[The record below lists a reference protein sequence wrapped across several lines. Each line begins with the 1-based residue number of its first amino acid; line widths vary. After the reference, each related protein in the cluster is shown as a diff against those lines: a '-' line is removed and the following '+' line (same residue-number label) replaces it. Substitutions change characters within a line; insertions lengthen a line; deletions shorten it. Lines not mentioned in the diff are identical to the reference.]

1 MNAPFFNPTRR
12 GVLALCVGAGAG
24 LVLGFR
30 VDEALADMAAPTAK
44 AEFNPFVRIDA
55 QGTVTVVIKHL
66 DKGQGVATGLATLVA
81 DELDARPEQVTVEF
95 APSDSRYKNLL
106 FGMQGTGGSTSIA
119 NSFDQY
125 REAGAA
131 ARHMLIAAASAAW
144 KVSATEVRIEAG
156 ELRHASG
163 KRAGLG
169 AFAEAASR
177 EPVPSPVPVKDP
189 KDWIYIGKSFPRVDV
204 PAKSQGSIDLF
215 GMDLHLDD
223 MLVAVIAKPPKW
235 GAVLRGVDAAA
246 AKAAPGVVGVVE
258 IPQGV
263 AVLARS
269 TWPAIKARKL
279 LKLDWDETAA
289 ETRSTDT
296 LFAEYRKL
304 AETPGVTVRST
315 GNGAAG
321 LDKAVRVVEATYEF
335 PYLAHAPMEPI
346 NIAVLYDGKTARF
359 WSGSQFQGV
368 DHQVAATVLGLPP
381 EKVSIET
388 RWAGGSF
395 GRRAIYNA
403 HYFAEAAAIAKAW
416 GKPQPIKLVYT
427 REDDITGGYYRPAF
441 LHKARVGLDADGNI
455 VGWDH
460 KIVGQSILKG
470 TPFEAMGMKNG
481 IDDTSIEGVSDMTYA
496 NAGMKVDLHTTDVKV
511 PVLWWRS
518 VGHTHTAYVMETMI
532 DELAVAAGVDPVAYR
547 LRLLK
552 DEPRKVAVL
561 KLAAEKAGW
570 DQPAPEGRF
579 RGIAV
584 HHSFGS
590 YVAEVAEVS
599 IKDGKVRVEKVVCA
613 VDCGVAVN
621 PDNIAAQMEGGIGYG
636 LGAVLH
642 DAVTLKDGVVEQ
654 RNFDGY
660 KSLRIAEMPRVEVH
674 VVPST
679 EKPTGVGEPG
689 VPPIGPAVA
698 NAVFKATG
706 KRVRSLPFSKDGLA

>member
-1 MNAPFFNPTRR
+1 MNAITTTRR
-12 GVLALCVGAGAG
+12 GMLALCVGAGTG

-30 VDEALADMAAPTAK
+30 VLEAAGKDAAPSAAT
-44 AEFNPFVRIDA
+44 AEFNPFVRID
-55 QGTVTVVIKHL
+55 GTGKVTVIVKHL

-81 DELDARPEQVTVEF
+81 EELNARPDQIAVEF

-106 FGMQGTGGSTSIA
+106 FGMQGTGGSTSMA

-131 ARHMLIAAASAAW
+131 ARQMLTEAAAASW
-144 KVSATEVRIEAG
+144 KVPAAEVRIEAG

-169 AFAEAASR
+169 EFAEAASKL
-177 EPVPSPVPVKDP
+177 EVPASVTLKQPE
-189 KDWIYIGKSFPRVDV
+189 DWIYIGKSFPRVDV
-204 PAKSQGSIDLF
+204 KAKSEGSVNLF
-215 GMDLHLDD
+215 AMDLHMDG
-223 MLVAVIAKPPKW
+223 MLVAVTARPPKW
-235 GAVLRGVDAAA
+235 GATLRGFDAAA
-246 AKAAPGVVGVVE
+246 AKAAPGVAGVIE
-258 IPQGV
+258 TPHGV
-263 AVLARS
+263 TVLAAS
-269 TWPAIKARKL
+269 TWQAIKGREL
-279 LKLDWDETAA
+279 LKLDWDETGA
-289 ETRSTDT
+289 ETRSTDAI
-296 LFAEYRKL
+296 FAGYRAL
-304 AETPGVTVRST
+304 AEKPGIGVRNT
-315 GNGAAG
+315 GNGAKGIDGAA
-321 LDKAVRVVEATYEF
+321 KIVEATYEF

-346 NIAVLYDGKTARF
+346 NITILYDGKSAQF
-359 WSGSQFQGV
+359 WTGSQFQTV
-368 DHQVAATVLGLPP
+368 DHGVAAEALGLPA
-381 EKVSIET
+381 EKIIIHT
-388 RWAGGSF
+388 MWAGGSF

-427 REDDITGGYYRPAF
+427 REDDIKGGYYRPAF

-455 VGWDH
+455 LGWEH

-470 TPFEAMGMKNG
+470 TPFEAMAVKNG
-481 IDDTSIEGVSDMTYA
+481 IDDTSVEGVADMKYA
-496 NAGMKVDLHTTDVKV
+496 NAGMQVDLHTTDVKV

-532 DELAVAAGVDPVAYR
+532 DELATAAGIDPVEYR

-570 DQPAPEGRF
+570 STPAPDGRF
-579 RGIAV
+579 RGVAL

-590 YVAEVAEVS
+590 TVAEVAEVS
-599 IKDGKVRVEKVVCA
+599 VRDGKIKVEKVVCA

-636 LGAVLH
+636 LGAILH
-642 DAVTLKDGVVEQ
+642 DAITLKDGAVEQ
-654 RNFDGY
+654 ANFDGY
-660 KSLRIAEMPRVEVH
+660 TSLRIDEMPKIEVH

-706 KRVRSLPFSKDGLA
+706 KRVRDLPFARAGLV